1 MCDYMTGIERE
12 VGNMLKSRNAVL
24 TSAIMFLIVVIALRL
39 LNGVFEDSFLGIIN
53 LTLGDK
59 AEDVPLIDWSSLSWM
74 NPSNWS
80 LDGLRESINGWV
92 HDLVDSV
99 LPAII
104 YTLEFTTLYLIIL
117 MRTKVAGVIMNVG
130 KLVIT
135 T

>member
-1 MCDYMTGIERE
+1 
-12 VGNMLKSRNAVL
+12 MLKSRNAVL

-59 AEDVPLIDWSSLSWM
+59 AEGVPLIDWSSLSWM
-74 NPSNWS
+74 NPGNWS
-80 LDGLRESINGWV
+80 LDGLSENINGWV

-99 LPAII
+99 LPAVVYMFEI
-104 YTLEFTTLYLIIL
+104 TTLYAIIL

-130 KLVIT
+130 KLVT
-135 T
+135 AT